1 MLLEVS
7 NVSAGYGLL
16 KVLWN
21 VSLEVREGEKVALI
35 GPNGAGKTTL
45 LKVVMGL
52 LQPYEGRV
60 IFRGEDITNIPTF
73 ERVRRGITLVP
84 EGSRVVPKLT
94 VYENLKLAATTKEA
108 KDKFND
114 TMDVIANLF
123 PVLKER
129 RKQLA
134 GTLSGGEQRML
145 AIARGLV
152 LRPKLLLVDEVSLG
166 LAPKVVTQ
174 IYNSFEELAKMG
186 ITLV

>member
-60 IFRGEDITNIPTF
+60 IFRGEDITNIP
-73 ERVRRGITLVP
+73 
-84 EGSRVVPKLT
+84 
-94 VYENLKLAATTKEA
+94 
-108 KDKFND
+108 
-114 TMDVIANLF
+114 
-123 PVLKER
+123 
-129 RKQLA
+129 
-134 GTLSGGEQRML
+134 
-145 AIARGLV
+145 
-152 LRPKLLLVDEVSLG
+152 
-166 LAPKVVTQ
+166 
-174 IYNSFEELAKMG
+174 
-186 ITLV
+186 